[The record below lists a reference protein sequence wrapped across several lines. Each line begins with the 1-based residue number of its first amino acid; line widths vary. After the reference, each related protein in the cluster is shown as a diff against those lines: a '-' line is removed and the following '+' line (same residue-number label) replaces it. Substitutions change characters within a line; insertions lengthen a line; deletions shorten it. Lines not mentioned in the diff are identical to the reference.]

1 MNRTATLAL
10 LAALSVVVPNI
21 VFAQAGDISKK
32 NSSGMSMKDMD
43 MNMKSMDMK
52 SMDMK
57 DMGMDKKAAAAT
69 HQGVGVVKNIDAASG
84 VVTLAHQPIKSL
96 NWPAM
101 TMGFKVKD
109 KTLLENVKVGSK
121 VAFTLVQAGKDY
133 VVTSI
138 K

>member
-1 MNRTATLAL
+1 MKRLATLVL
-10 LAALSVVVPNI
+10 SCVLSVAMSSI
-21 VFAQAGDISKK
+21 VFAQASDISKK

-43 MNMKSMDMK
+43 MKSMDMK

-57 DMGMDKKAAAAT
+57 DMGMNNKAVGTT
-69 HQGVGVVKNIDAASG
+69 HHGVGVVKDINAASG
-84 VVTLAHQPIKSL
+84 VVTLAHEPIKSL

-109 KTLLENVKVGSK
+109 KTLLDNVKPGSK
-121 VAFTLVQAGKDY
+121 VDFTLVQAGKDY
-133 VVTSI
+133 IVTSI

>member
-1 MNRTATLAL
+1 MKRLATLVL
-10 LAALSVVVPNI
+10 SCVLSVAMSSI
-21 VFAQAGDISKK
+21 VFAQASDISKK

-43 MNMKSMDMK
+43 MK

-57 DMGMDKKAAAAT
+57 DMGMNNKAVGTT
-69 HQGVGVVKNIDAASG
+69 HHGVGVVKDINAASG
-84 VVTLAHQPIKSL
+84 VVTLAHEPIKSL

-109 KTLLENVKVGSK
+109 KTLLDNVKPGSK
-121 VAFTLVQAGKDY
+121 VDFTLVQAGKDY
-133 VVTSI
+133 IVTSI